1 MTLLRKFF
9 MMNLTN
15 PKEFDFRLKLPKN
28 TIENFR
34 KKGKLWDDIFFGCKG
49 DDNGLASFIFNACED
64 YDWDITVDEWK
75 ELVNTLKYLE
85 QNSVPGFIGDPKKPT
100 ITVPENEG
108 SAWFKYKQKLI
119 NKDFSALS
127 INNIEI
133 ASKKVVSQ
141 LDACTDQLHPVRGM
155 VVGNVQSGKTA
166 NMAGVIS
173 LAEDYG
179 YNFFIVLSG
188 TIDNLRKQTEE
199 RLIGDLDNPNC
210 NFNLI
215 TLRNLSA
222 KSPFNERLQDLSLE
236 EGSNKRYLYVCLKNT
251 GRLKDLLVWLNS
263 DKTNKSLLKIVILDD
278 EADQAGVNT
287 ANMNRDLVS
296 KINKQVKALTFGQNH
311 QFSMTSPYKCA
322 NYIGYTATPYANFLN
337 EANDKSLYPTNFI
350 MTLNSPEEYIGPQQI
365 FGIDDIND
373 GLPIV
378 NIIDDRECKLVKEQ
392 IPTASLNIPEELKK
406 SIYWF
411 ICTVAC
417 FRYWD
422 LKRPASMLV
431 HTSQK
436 VPNHQQ
442 MAVLIENFLKD
453 ISQQKNYI
461 SEIENV
467 WNIQTNRLN
476 AEKFIQEL
484 PDFPDINKIRKYPL
498 FEKILPLIE
507 ELIQFGPNHILL
519 NEEETKLKYGN
530 GIHLCVDNCYNNK
543 IEENI
548 VMRLIYPDKNDY
560 EAQSICPAF
569 IVIGGATLSRG
580 LTLEGLTTSYFLR
593 ATILG
598 DTLMQMGRWFGY
610 RKGYELLSRIWLSKG
625 AIEQFERLT
634 LLDFDLR
641 EELHNMETL
650 NISPR
655 EYGPRLDTFPEFKAL
670 QVTAKNK
677 MQKSYEIVQDFANK
691 KGQTTMFYGDE
702 TIIENNYKEVVEYI
716 DNLGTVDKNAIKELD
731 NPYASEESLIW
742 FNKSYQEVFS
752 LLRKLEYPSQKAT
765 FGDFDETI
773 KWFKE
778 QMDNKYLNNFNII
791 VSSNSKES
799 ETTLSLK
806 NVKINLPSRRKL
818 RNVVPNDTNI
828 NLKILT
834 TPTDRLLDLD
844 MSNLDSET
852 KNAILDSTKMT
863 SIEKRIKFGST
874 NTPLLILYVVNKNS
888 GQNKPDTNERVALKL
903 KNHLVGY
910 FIYIPYGNN
919 GDIKSSIPTNKRT
932 VTLEFTNEGDLENEE
947 TSD

>member
-1 MTLLRKFF
+1 
-9 MMNLTN
+9 MNSIDL
-15 PKEFDFRLKLPKN
+15 KDFDFRLKIPKN
-28 TIENFR
+28 TIEGFR
-34 KKGKLWDDIFFGCKG
+34 KKGKSWDEIYYGCKG
-49 DDNGLASFIFNACED
+49 DDHGLEAFISNACED
-64 YDWDITVDEWK
+64 FDWEINVDEWK
-75 ELVNTLKYLE
+75 ELVNTLRYIE
-85 QNSVPGFIGDPKKPT
+85 QNCHTGFIGDPKKP
-100 ITVPENEG
+100 IIAVPENEG
-108 SAWFKYKQKLI
+108 SAWFKYKQKLVE
-119 NKDFSALS
+119 KEFTPLS
-127 INNIEI
+127 VNNIEI

-141 LDACTDQLHPVRGM
+141 LDSSTDQMHPVRGM

-199 RLIGDLDNPNC
+199 RLIGDLDNTNC

-215 TLRNLSA
+215 PLRNLSA

-236 EGSNKRYLYVCLKNT
+236 DGSNKRYLYVCLKNT

-263 DKTNKSLLKIVILDD
+263 DKSKKGMLKIVVLDD

-287 ANMNRDLVS
+287 ANMNKDLVS
-296 KINKQVKALTFGQNH
+296 KINKQIKALVFGQNH
-311 QFSMTSPYKCA
+311 QFCVSAPYKCS

-365 FGIDDIND
+365 FGIDDINE

-378 NIIDDRECKLVKEQ
+378 NEINDDECEIVKND
-392 IPTASLNIPEELKK
+392 IPTSYTSMPTELKK
-406 SIYWF
+406 AIYWF

-417 FRYWD
+417 FRLWK
-422 LKRPASMLV
+422 LNKPVSMLV

-442 MAVLIENFLKD
+442 MADLIEDFLKNITKTNDYLVD
-453 ISQQKNYI
+453 IK
-461 SEIENV
+461 NV
-467 WNIQTNRLN
+467 WEFQTRKLNIDRFN
-476 AEKFIQEL
+476 EEL
-484 PDFPDINKIRKYPL
+484 PDFPDISNIHNYPS
-498 FEKILPLIE
+498 FKEIKPLIIS
-507 ELIQFGPNHILL
+507 LINYGPNHILL
-519 NEEETKLKYGN
+519 NEEETKLEYGQ

-543 IEENI
+543 VEENI
-548 VMRLIYPDKNDY
+548 VMRLIYPDKKDKD
-560 EAQSICPAF
+560 SLLTCPAF
-569 IVIGGATLSRG
+569 IVVGGATLSRG

-610 RKGYELLSRIWLSKG
+610 RKGYELLPRIWLSNG
-625 AIEQFERLT
+625 AVKQFERLT

-650 NISPR
+650 NISPK

-691 KGQTTMFYGDE
+691 KGQTTLFYSDE
-702 TIIENNYKEVVEYI
+702 GIIESNYKEVINFINE
-716 DNLGTVDKNAIKELD
+716 LGIPNKGFIKSLQ
-731 NPYASEESLIW
+731 NPYASEDSLIW
-742 FNKSYQEVFS
+742 FNQPYQNVFE
-752 LLRKLEYPSQKAT
+752 LLRKLKYPNQKAT
-765 FGDFDETI
+765 FGDFDETL

-778 QMDNKYLNNFNII
+778 QKDNGYLNDFNII
-791 VSSNSKES
+791 VSSNSKGS
-799 ETTLSLK
+799 ETKLDLNNIS
-806 NVKINLPSRRKL
+806 INLPSRRKL
-818 RNVVPNDTNI
+818 KNNGVNGNDI

-834 TPTDRLLDLD
+834 TPTDRLMDLD
-844 MSNLDSET
+844 MSKFDDEFKNLVLGS
-852 KNAILDSTKMT
+852 SKMT
-863 SIEKRIKFGST
+863 SIEKRVKFESL
-874 NTPLLILYVVNKNS
+874 NTPLLILYIVDKDS
-888 GQNKPDTNERVALKL
+888 GKNKPDTNDRVALNL
-903 KNHLVGY
+903 KQHLAGY

-919 GDIKSSIPTNKRT
+919 GEAKSGISTNKLT
-932 VTLEFTNEGDLENEE
+932 VELDFDEKGDLEDEE
-947 TSD
+947 TSN